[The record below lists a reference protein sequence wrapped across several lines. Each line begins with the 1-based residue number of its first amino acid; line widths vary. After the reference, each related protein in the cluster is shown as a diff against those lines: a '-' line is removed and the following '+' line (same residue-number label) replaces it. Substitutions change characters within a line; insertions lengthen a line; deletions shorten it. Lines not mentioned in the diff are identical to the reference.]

1 MLGIVHGLVSLAYP
15 LAAVNGII
23 FEEGNSQAGRKIDRV
38 FPQIFY
44 VFDIP
49 KDIFR

>member
-1 MLGIVHGLVSLAYP
+1 MLGIVHGLISLAYP

-23 FEEGNSQAGRKIDRV
+23 LEESDPQTGRKIDRV
-38 FPQIFY
+38 LSEIFNI
-44 VFDIP
+44 FDIP